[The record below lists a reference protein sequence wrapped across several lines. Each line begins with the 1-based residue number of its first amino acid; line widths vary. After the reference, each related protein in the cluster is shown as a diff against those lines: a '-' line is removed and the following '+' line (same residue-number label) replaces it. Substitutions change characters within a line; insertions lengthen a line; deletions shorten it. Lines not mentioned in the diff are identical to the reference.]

1 MPVRLNVSL
10 ILRAAAQRG
19 KRQVQRTNGGF
30 LFAEKEVFRPDPQAR
45 EATLAWRQ
53 GGNRL
58 YPAGYPAGYMVS
70 ETARMFACGL
80 FDAGAQ

>member
-53 GGNRL
+53 GGNRIPGWIHGVRNRADVCL
-58 YPAGYPAGYMVS
+58 
-70 ETARMFACGL
+70 RFI
-80 FDAGAQ
+80 